1 MKGDGHVDAP
11 ADSQHIN
18 GTAFLGRQPRRAELA
33 GRAGL
38 PKLSPSSSGVCVKF
52 RVAAC
57 AAFLAA
63 VTPAIAQTPEVPATP
78 PAHSAGKAKPAAKK
92 TTRTAHAAPV
102 IAARHAAMARKP
114 VHKAAIVVTPPP
126 APPVKPAAKPAAPA
140 KPPIPADQGTVTGLH
155 LPRFASLKTGDVN
168 MRTGP
173 GSRYPV
179 TWTYKRFELPV
190 RIEREFD
197 VWRLVEDMDGIK
209 GWVHQATLTG
219 RRTFVITGT
228 EARTLRAE
236 ASDSAAA
243 VAVLKPGVV
252 GRVRSCDANA
262 AWCQV
267 QVGDYRGWL
276 ARADFWGTAAGEA
289 VAP

>member
-1 MKGDGHVDAP
+1 LLVGFCVAVSRAVLAFFVLGTAP
-11 ADSQHIN
+11 A
-18 GTAFLGRQPRRAELA
+18 L
-33 GRAGL
+33 
-38 PKLSPSSSGVCVKF
+38 
-52 RVAAC
+52 
-57 AAFLAA
+57 
-63 VTPAIAQTPEVPATP
+63 AQTPEVPATAP
-78 PAHSAGKAKPAAKK
+78 HSPARQATAKK
-92 TTRTAHAAPV
+92 PVGKTASPRSRQAAAHGTPV
-102 IAARHAAMARKP
+102 VAPHHGPVPRQPGPHRSGARVPGHHPGHPIAEAPTSAHMNLPPPPHPVVKLPPKP
-114 VHKAAIVVTPPP
+114 VA
-126 APPVKPAAKPAAPA
+126 PVKPV
-140 KPPIPADQGTVTGLH
+140 IPADQGTVTGLH
-155 LPRFASLKTGDVN
+155 LPRYASLKTGDVN
-168 MRTGP
+168 MRSGP

-179 TWTYKRFELPV
+179 LWTYKRFELPV

-219 RRTFVITGT
+219 RRTFVVTGT
-228 EARTLRAE
+228 DPRTMRAE
-236 ASDSAAA
+236 ASDSAPA

-276 ARADFWGTAAGEA
+276 ARADFWGTDAGEA

>member
-1 MKGDGHVDAP
+1 V
-11 ADSQHIN
+11 S
-18 GTAFLGRQPRRAELA
+18 
-33 GRAGL
+33 
-38 PKLSPSSSGVCVKF
+38 F

-57 AAFLAA
+57 AAFLIAA
-63 VTPAIAQTPEVPATP
+63 APAIAQTPEVPATA
-78 PAHSAGKAKPAAKK
+78 PAHSAGKAKPATKK
-92 TTRTAHAAPV
+92 TPKTAHSTPVVASHHGAPP
-102 IAARHAAMARKP
+102 RKP
-114 VHKAAIVVTPPP
+114 VHKAATLVTPPP
-126 APPVKPAAKPAAPA
+126 AAPKPPVKLAAKPAVPA

-155 LPRFASLKTGDVN
+155 LPRYASLKTGDVN

-219 RRTFVITGT
+219 RRTFVITG
-228 EARTLRAE
+228 ADPRTMRAE

-243 VAVLKPGVV
+243 IAILKPGVV
-252 GRVRSCDANA
+252 GRVRACDASA

-276 ARADFWGTAAGEA
+276 ARADFWGTDAGEA

>member
-1 MKGDGHVDAP
+1 MG
-11 ADSQHIN
+11 
-18 GTAFLGRQPRRAELA
+18 
-33 GRAGL
+33 
-38 PKLSPSSSGVCVKF
+38 F

-57 AAFLAA
+57 AAFLIVA
-63 VTPAIAQTPEVPATP
+63 TPAIAQTPEVPATAP
-78 PAHSAGKAKPAAKK
+78 VHSAGKAKPAARK
-92 TTRTAHAAPV
+92 TSRTTHAAPV
-102 IAARHAAMARKP
+102 IAPRHGALPRKP
-114 VHKAAIVVTPPP
+114 VHKAATLVTPPP
-126 APPVKPAAKPAAPA
+126 APPKPPVKAAAKPAAPA
-140 KPPIPADQGTVTGLH
+140 KPAIPADQGTVTGLH
-155 LPRFASLKTGDVN
+155 LPRYASLKTSDVN

-228 EARTLRAE
+228 DARTMRAE

-243 VAVLKPGVV
+243 IAILKPGVV
-252 GRVRSCDANA
+252 GRVRACDASA

-276 ARADFWGTAAGEA
+276 ARADFWGTDAGEA

>member
-1 MKGDGHVDAP
+1 M
-11 ADSQHIN
+11 
-18 GTAFLGRQPRRAELA
+18 
-33 GRAGL
+33 
-38 PKLSPSSSGVCVKF
+38 
-52 RVAAC
+52 
-57 AAFLAA
+57 
-63 VTPAIAQTPEVPATP
+63 TPAIAQTPEVPATAP
-78 PAHSAGKAKPAAKK
+78 VHSAGKAKPAARKASK
-92 TTRTAHAAPV
+92 AAHAAPV
-102 IAARHAAMARKP
+102 VAPRHGVLPRKP
-114 VHKAAIVVTPPP
+114 VHKAATLVTPPVAVP
-126 APPVKPAAKPAAPA
+126 AVKAVAKIIVPIKPA
-140 KPPIPADQGTVTGLH
+140 IPADQGTVTGLH
-155 LPRFASLKTGDVN
+155 LPRYASLKTGDVN
-168 MRTGP
+168 MRSGP

-179 TWTYKRFELPV
+179 IWTYKRFELPV

-209 GWVHQATLTG
+209 GWMHQATLTG

-228 EARTLRAE
+228 DARTIRAE

-243 VAVLKPGVV
+243 VAILKPGVV

-276 ARADFWGTAAGEA
+276 ARADFWGTDAGEV

>member
-1 MKGDGHVDAP
+1 M
-11 ADSQHIN
+11 
-18 GTAFLGRQPRRAELA
+18 
-33 GRAGL
+33 
-38 PKLSPSSSGVCVKF
+38 
-52 RVAAC
+52 
-57 AAFLAA
+57 
-63 VTPAIAQTPEVPATP
+63 AQTPEVPATP
-78 PAHSAGKAKPAAKK
+78 PHHKAPVKLTHSASHG
-92 TTRTAHAAPV
+92 TPV
-102 IAARHAAMARKP
+102 VTPRHGATPRKP
-114 VHKAAIVVTPPP
+114 VHSKAALVTPTYKDIKEKP
-126 APPVKPAAKPAAPA
+126 APKPAVKLAPKPAAPV

-155 LPRFASLKTGDVN
+155 LPRYASVKTDDVN

-179 TWTYKRFELPV
+179 TWTYKRRELPV

-228 EARTLRAE
+228 DPRTMRAE
-236 ASDSAAA
+236 KSDSAAA

-252 GRVRSCDANA
+252 GRIKSCDANA
-262 AWCQV
+262 AWCAV
-267 QVGDYRGWL
+267 QVGDYRGFL
-276 ARADFWGTAAGEA
+276 ARADFWGTDAGEA